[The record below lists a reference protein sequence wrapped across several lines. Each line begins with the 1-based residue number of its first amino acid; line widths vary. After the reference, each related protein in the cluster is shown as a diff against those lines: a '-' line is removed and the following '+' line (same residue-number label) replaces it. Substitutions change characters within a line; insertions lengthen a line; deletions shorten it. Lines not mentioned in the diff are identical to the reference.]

1 MQCKTCVRTGMAE
14 INLQREALA
23 HSLTQTTDQLQTKQP
38 GRDSD
43 GSITQESENTTDFL
57 FLFLH

>member
-1 MQCKTCVRTGMAE
+1 MAE

-43 GSITQESENTTDFL
+43 GSITQESENTIDFVSICAL
-57 FLFLH
+57 MILHLRDKK